1 IPGHPRIRGQFA
13 DYLRGD
19 AKSGTAKV
27 AGVKGVVFV
36 CDAAALTRNS
46 STVAEHLHLIMSAI
60 ANLPPSIPAPPIL
73 VFANKSDL
81 LPKTAEKT
89 ANSALALTRTQTILE
104 RELEKRR
111 QASLS
116 RGQTGAGG
124 GVLSELGEDADAAAE
139 GTALGGL
146 DIAEDAEGTS
156 FTFEK
161 WEGGDIEVRSGW
173 VDVKRKS
180 GKEGESDSEGES
192 PVRGEKEKRGD
203 GLGKLV
209 EWVAALR

>member
-1 IPGHPRIRGQFA
+1 
-13 DYLRGD
+13 
-19 AKSGTAKV
+19 
-27 AGVKGVVFV
+27 
-36 CDAAALTRNS
+36 
-46 STVAEHLHLIMSAI
+46 MSAI
-60 ANLPPSIPAPPIL
+60 TSLPPSIPTPPLL

-89 ANSALALTRTQTILE
+89 TNSGLALTRTQTILE

-139 GTALGGL
+139 GSAWGGL
-146 DIAEDAEGTS
+146 GIAENAEGTS

-180 GKEGESDSEGES
+180 GKEGRS

-209 EWVAALR
+209 EWVAALS

>member
-1 IPGHPRIRGQFA
+1 MF
-13 DYLRGD
+13 
-19 AKSGTAKV
+19 
-27 AGVKGVVFV
+27 
-36 CDAAALTRNS
+36 
-46 STVAEHLHLIMSAI
+46 AI
-60 ANLPPSIPAPPIL
+60 ANLPPFMPTPPIL

-81 LPKTAEKT
+81 LPKIAEKT
-89 ANSALALTRTQTILE
+89 ANSTLAPTRTQTILE

-124 GVLSELGEDADAAAE
+124 GIFSELGEDADAAAE

-180 GKEGESDSEGES
+180 GKEGEG